1 MLYSFCDDCY
11 IFSVMTLYMC
21 DSVHSLGHTSQNKV
35 TYEFLLRIHASKSS
49 DMPNTSQVVPADEMW
64 VTGQLGEVGVLP
76 LSFSLF

>member
-1 MLYSFCDDCY
+1 
-11 IFSVMTLYMC
+11 MTQFIALAILMHITRY
-21 DSVHSLGHTSQNKV
+21 SQNKV

-49 DMPNTSQVVPADEMW
+49 NMPNTSQVVPADEMW